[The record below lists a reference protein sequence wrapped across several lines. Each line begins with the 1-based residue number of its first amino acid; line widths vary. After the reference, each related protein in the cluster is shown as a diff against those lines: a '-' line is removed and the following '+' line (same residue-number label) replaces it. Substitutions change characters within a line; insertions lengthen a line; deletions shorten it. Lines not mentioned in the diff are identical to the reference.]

1 METPH
6 GFSQDP
12 NGTYDQGKPRQ
23 LPADLPKSL
32 DDRQPVRNLGGETE
46 MYDAWQGQSHF
57 LMSPMPAQPLAFNLS
72 LDDPTYDE
80 GTTHKIEDSDS
91 RLMEMLA
98 AQAAHREDEAT
109 AGDEDKVL
117 ADKMLPDSEKKVMLQ
132 KSLHTAASNGDV
144 DRVNRVLQGKAKS
157 FIDVNAADEEGRAP
171 IIYASCF
178 GHEDVVQALIRAGA
192 NVDKKDRNQW
202 TALMWAMTNRHK
214 NIAKMLLDNGASSTV
229 KSSMGRSAFDFP
241 APNSEISG
249 FLHQNGYHIGDV
261 GVEDDFYDTG
271 FSQDKFE
278 QEMEENEMRR
288 RMMMESSMNLEVD
301 LSSLGMDERPESPEE
316 FDEQQDFIWDRCLN
330 DQMFV
335 FQESELGRILDIVIT
350 EMTPQRTPSQKP
362 VPANI
367 LFLGARYA
375 HYHASSDL
383 LATLLVSAMDK
394 INAKVEN
401 HQWDMT
407 VLAFWIS
414 NATLLL
420 HYLKKDAGLV
430 EATPEFQ
437 VQLVE
442 LINEIFILIIRD
454 AERRMDKVLDASI
467 LAHETIPFD
476 DLEFVGEWKIFN
488 KKKPQTPEP
497 VSYKPPPPNRRAQP
511 SPRNVTS
518 LLSST
523 LFVLDL
529 YDIHSVITAQIL
541 AQLFYWIGAEL
552 FNHVLSTRTYLAR
565 TKAMQIRMNISVL
578 EDWARSNNRV
588 PEHYENG
595 SLLTSGESTVDA
607 ARRYFTPVIQLLQ
620 WLQCFSSLGEKQD
633 IIASLENTL
642 IQIPRLGPQ
651 HLLYV
656 ASHYRFEKDE
666 KGLPKEARRYLTNL
680 QADMKKRAQ
689 KIRQNR
695 NRASSRA
702 GSEPRSSVS
711 ADQDDMSNGAG
722 RQEDEDLVSDTL
734 LMDPAHML
742 QFSLPTTVDMR
753 ITYGAGYGGVNRER
767 EKKYIPTV
775 PPEFLAKLDLGG
787 GGSSAKSKDWGN
799 AEFDTF
805 LRLASMEVQAL
816 SPEVIQDINIA
827 PIPSDVVP
835 TELIESTFGPSCI
848 DLISSSLNSSV
859 LAFSDEWFAP
869 ASNLT
874 NPKPPIRR
882 PGVFVPTGAWYDG
895 WETRRHNPEPYDWV
909 IVKLGVASGKVQ
921 GIEIDTAFF
930 DGNHAEAVE
939 VHGCLEVGED
949 ADTRIVTKDYAGW
962 RRVLGHRGCGPSQ
975 RHAWKVEDEREITH
989 VRLCMFPDGG
999 IARFRLYGKVV
1010 PVFPTSM
1017 EQEVELSSALLG
1029 GMVLSASEE
1038 HFGSS
1043 KSNLLLPGRGIDMG
1057 GGWETRR
1064 SRGQGHLD
1072 WVIVR
1077 LGARGEVRRV
1087 VVDTAFYRGNFPQAM
1102 KVEAYDCGEETLDDE
1117 DPWWTEILGLQKL
1130 GPDKEHEYAGSD
1142 LKNVERTP
1150 YTHLKMTIV
1159 PDGGVKRFR
1168 VFGSRV

>member
-1 METPH
+1 MESPGDFGDH
-6 GFSQDP
+6 P
-12 NGTYDQGKPRQ
+12 NGFYEDERPRQ

-32 DDRQPVRNLGGETE
+32 DDRQPVTSIGGETE
-46 MYDAWQGQSHF
+46 MYDAWQGQSQF
-57 LMSPMPAQPLAFNLS
+57 LTSPMPAQPLTFNLA
-72 LDDPTYDE
+72 LDDPSYDE
-80 GTTHKIEDSDS
+80 ETTHRIEDSDS

-109 AGDEDKVL
+109 AGNEDQII
-117 ADKMLPDSEKKVMLQ
+117 ADKKLTDNEKKAFLQ
-132 KSLHTAASNGDV
+132 KSLQMAASNGDIE
-144 DRVNRVLQGKAKS
+144 RVNRVLHGPAKP

-178 GHEDVVQALIRAGA
+178 GHEDVVEALIKARAD
-192 NVDKKDRNQW
+192 VDKKDRNQW

-214 NIAKMLLDNGASSTV
+214 NIAKMLLDNGASSAV
-229 KSSMGRSAFDFP
+229 KSSSGRTAFDFP
-241 APNSEISG
+241 APNSEISD

-261 GVEDDFYDTG
+261 GVEEDFYDTG

-316 FDEQQDFIWDRCLN
+316 FEEQQEFVWDRCLN

-454 AERRMDKVLDASI
+454 AERRMDKLLDASI

-476 DLEFVGEWKIFN
+476 DLEFVGEWKMFH
-488 KKKPQTPEP
+488 KKKTQTPEP
-497 VSYKPPPPNRRAQP
+497 VSYKPPPPNRRTQP
-511 SPRNVTS
+511 SPRNITS

-578 EDWARSNNRV
+578 EDWARSNNRI

-595 SLLTSGESTVDA
+595 SLSTSGESTVDA
-607 ARRYFTPVIQLLQ
+607 ARTHFTPVIQLLQ
-620 WLQCFSSLGEKQD
+620 WLQCFSSLGEKQNV
-633 IIASLENTL
+633 IASLEDTL
-642 IQIPRLGPQ
+642 TQIPKLGPQ
-651 HLLYV
+651 HLLYA
-656 ASHYRFEKDE
+656 ASHYRFEKGE
-666 KGLPKEARRYLTNL
+666 KGLPKGARRHLTNL
-680 QADMKKRAQ
+680 QSDLKKRAQ
-689 KIRQNR
+689 QIRQTR
-695 NRASSRA
+695 GRASSKA
-702 GSEPRSSVS
+702 GSEPRSSIS
-711 ADQDDMSNGAG
+711 ADLDDVSNGTG
-722 RQEDEDLVSDTL
+722 LPEDEEHVSDSL

-753 ITYGAGYGGVNRER
+753 ISYGAGYGGINRER

-775 PPEFLAKLDLGG
+775 PPEFLAKLDLSG
-787 GGSSAKSKDWGN
+787 GGSSNKS
-799 AEFDTF
+799 
-805 LRLASMEVQAL
+805 Q
-816 SPEVIQDINIA
+816 
-827 PIPSDVVP
+827 
-835 TELIESTFGPSCI
+835 
-848 DLISSSLNSSV
+848 
-859 LAFSDEWFAP
+859 
-869 ASNLT
+869 
-874 NPKPPIRR
+874 
-882 PGVFVPTGAWYDG
+882 
-895 WETRRHNPEPYDWV
+895 DWV
-909 IVKLGVASGKVQ
+909 N
-921 GIEIDTAFF
+921 
-930 DGNHAEAVE
+930 GN
-939 VHGCLEVGED
+939 
-949 ADTRIVTKDYAGW
+949 
-962 RRVLGHRGCGPSQ
+962 
-975 RHAWKVEDEREITH
+975 
-989 VRLCMFPDGG
+989 
-999 IARFRLYGKVV
+999 
-1010 PVFPTSM
+1010 
-1017 EQEVELSSALLG
+1017 
-1029 GMVLSASEE
+1029 
-1038 HFGSS
+1038 
-1043 KSNLLLPGRGIDMG
+1043 
-1057 GGWETRR
+1057 
-1064 SRGQGHLD
+1064 
-1072 WVIVR
+1072 
-1077 LGARGEVRRV
+1077 
-1087 VVDTAFYRGNFPQAM
+1087 
-1102 KVEAYDCGEETLDDE
+1102 DD
-1117 DPWWTEILGLQKL
+1117 D
-1130 GPDKEHEYAGSD
+1130 
-1142 LKNVERTP
+1142 
-1150 YTHLKMTIV
+1150 
-1159 PDGGVKRFR
+1159 
-1168 VFGSRV
+1168 